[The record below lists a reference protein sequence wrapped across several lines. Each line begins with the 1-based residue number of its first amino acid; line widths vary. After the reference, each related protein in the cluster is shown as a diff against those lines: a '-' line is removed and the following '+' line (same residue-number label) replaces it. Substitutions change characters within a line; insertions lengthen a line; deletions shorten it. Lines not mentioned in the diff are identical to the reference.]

1 MSELTPSPQTP
12 ADAWV
17 IAADIVRHVRQHW
30 PDAGAML
37 QAEALIIAV
46 YGVGGPMAGAS
57 VLSCSI
63 PTLPSR

>member
-1 MSELTPSPQTP
+1 MNELTPSPQTP
-12 ADAWV
+12 TDAWI
-17 IAADIVRHVRQHW
+17 IAADIVRHVRQRW